1 MQKTHKILIGMGAFA
16 VIAYLFNKKSVIANS
31 KELIKKWEG
40 LLLTAKKD
48 IVGIPTIGYG
58 NISYELVPSIAKR
71 FGRKKVQM
79 GDKITKAEA
88 EALLEANIDL
98 IATKITQALKRP
110 NPKPNELAALISFAY
125 NVGINGLLRSTLFK
139 LYNVNTPV
147 LETAK
152 QFDKYVYA
160 GGQRSKGLA
169 NRRAD
174 EKKIFTA

>member
-16 VIAYLFNKKSVIANS
+16 VIAYLLNKNSVIAKA
-31 KELIKKWEG
+31 KELIKKYEG
-40 LLLTAKKD
+40 LRLKAYKD
-48 IVGIPTIGYG
+48 SVGIPTIGYG
-58 NISYELVPSIAKR
+58 NTSYALVPSIAKR
-71 FGRKKVQM
+71 FKRNKVQL
-79 GDKITKAEA
+79 GDTITLAEA
-88 EALLEANIDL
+88 EALLSANIDQ
-98 IATKITQALKRP
+98 IALKLTQALKRP
-110 NPKPNELAALISFAY
+110 NPKPNQLAALISFGY
-125 NVGINGLLRSTLFK
+125 NLGIAGLLNSSLFK

-160 GGQRSKGLA
+160 RGERLKGLV

>member
-1 MQKTHKILIGMGAFA
+1 MQKTLKIFLGMGAFA
-16 VIAYLFNKKSVIANS
+16 VIAYLLNKNSVVARA

-40 LLLTAKKD
+40 LRLKAYKD
-48 IVGIPTIGYG
+48 SKGIPTIGYG
-58 NISYELVPSIAKR
+58 NISYVLVPTIAKR
-71 FGRKKVQM
+71 FGRNAVRI
-79 GDKITKAEA
+79 GDTITQAEA
-88 EALLEANIDL
+88 DQLLDANIDQ
-98 IATKITQALKRP
+98 IALKLTQALKRP

-125 NVGINGLLRSTLFK
+125 NLGISGLLKSSLFK

-147 LETAK
+147 IETAK

-160 GGQRSKGLA
+160 GGERLKGLV